1 MRAGRATKYTLRKER
16 HRRSDQ
22 QARSSSAYFLR
33 LSFFGLCEDV
43 FERLIPR
50 GDSASDLVAIQ
61 LLENIAAQTQPGTIL
76 IVSVHQPF
84 PDAYRQ
90 AVFCLAIPA
99 NLRNLHG
106 AIVIRMEQ
114 GAAEENSKRDLAA
127 RQAMKILGG
136 GHGKIEGARQGYDHR
151 CLLLESRHD

>member
-1 MRAGRATKYTLRKER
+1 MRAGRDTKCTPRKER

-33 LSFFGLCEDV
+33 LSLFGLCEDV

-61 LLENIAAQTQPGTIL
+61 LLENIAAQAQPGSIL
-76 IVSVHQPF
+76 IVSVHQLF
-84 PDAYRQ
+84 PDVHRQ
-90 AVFCLAIPA
+90 AIFCLAIPA

-106 AIVIRMEQ
+106 AIVIGMEQ

-127 RQAMKILGG
+127 RQAIKILGSR
-136 GHGKIEGARQGYDHR
+136 HGKIEGGRQRYNHR
-151 CLLLESRHD
+151 CLVLESWHD